1 VRLDTHLV
9 VREDGWSLYGF
20 PDAEHRA
27 LFQQLLGV
35 GGVGPKLALGLL
47 AALTPQQVALAVGS
61 GDAALL
67 ATAPGVGKRTAERLV
82 VELKGKLPEA
92 LEGVAGRRGPS
103 VSPAAEDAVAALVA
117 LGYRE
122 STVRAAIADL
132 AAQTPDAGPEVLI
145 RKALAPACADAGAP
159 PRQALGD
166 DGRQRGLGRQPRH
179 AEGVADPGVGDPSAE
194 AVQAAREHAV
204 GAQRLERAGR
214 QLQRVGSVWFDSAR
228 VLVLGTAPGMLAT
241 P

>member
-1 VRLDTHLV
+1 MIAFVEGTVAEVRADRVIVQVGGFGVEVLATPRALAGCRPGASVRLATHLV

-20 PDAEHRA
+20 ADADGRA

-47 AALTPQQVALAVGS
+47 AALTPQQVALAVAT

-92 LEGVAGRRGPS
+92 LEAGAAPPTAAT
-103 VSPAAEDAVAALVA
+103 SPAVADAVAALVA

-122 STVRAAIADL
+122 STVRAAVADL
-132 AAQTPDAGPEVLI
+132 AAAAPDAGPETLI
-145 RKALAPACADAGAP
+145 RKALA
-159 PRQALGD
+159 
-166 DGRQRGLGRQPRH
+166 
-179 AEGVADPGVGDPSAE
+179 
-194 AVQAAREHAV
+194 
-204 GAQRLERAGR
+204 RLR
-214 QLQRVGSVWFDSAR
+214 
-228 VLVLGTAPGMLAT
+228 
-241 P
+241 

>member
-1 VRLDTHLV
+1 VIAFVEGIVAEVRSDRVVVQAGAFGVEVLATPKALSGCRPGALVRLDTHLV

-20 PDAEHRA
+20 PDVEHRA

-82 VELKGKLPEA
+82 VELKGKLPEV

-103 VSPAAEDAVAALVA
+103 GSPAAEDAVAALVA

-145 RKALAPACADAGAP
+145 RKALA
-159 PRQALGD
+159 
-166 DGRQRGLGRQPRH
+166 
-179 AEGVADPGVGDPSAE
+179 
-194 AVQAAREHAV
+194 
-204 GAQRLERAGR
+204 RLR
-214 QLQRVGSVWFDSAR
+214 
-228 VLVLGTAPGMLAT
+228 
-241 P
+241 

>member
-1 VRLDTHLV
+1 MIAFVEGTVAEVRPDRVIVQVGGFGVEVLATPRALAGCRPGASVRLATHLV

-20 PDAEHRA
+20 ADADGRA

-47 AALTPQQVALAVGS
+47 AALTPQQVALAVAT

-92 LEGVAGRRGPS
+92 LEVGARPPTAAT
-103 VSPAAEDAVAALVA
+103 SPAVADAVAALVA

-122 STVRAAIADL
+122 STVRAAVADL
-132 AAQTPDAGPEVLI
+132 AAAAPDAGPETLI
-145 RKALAPACADAGAP
+145 RKALA
-159 PRQALGD
+159 
-166 DGRQRGLGRQPRH
+166 
-179 AEGVADPGVGDPSAE
+179 
-194 AVQAAREHAV
+194 
-204 GAQRLERAGR
+204 RLR
-214 QLQRVGSVWFDSAR
+214 
-228 VLVLGTAPGMLAT
+228 
-241 P
+241 

>member
-1 VRLDTHLV
+1 MIAFVEGVVTEVGSDRVVLQAGAFGVEVLATAKALAACRPGATVRLATHLV
-9 VREDGWSLYGF
+9 VREDGWALYGF
-20 PDAEHRA
+20 ADAEGRT

-47 AALTPQQVALAVGS
+47 TALTPQQVALAVAT

-92 LEGVAGRRGPS
+92 LEGAGGPRAAQA
-103 VSPAAEDAVAALVA
+103 SPAAEDAVEALIA

-132 AAQTPDAGPEVLI
+132 ASKDPDASPETLI
-145 RKALAPACADAGAP
+145 RKAL
-159 PRQALGD
+159 
-166 DGRQRGLGRQPRH
+166 
-179 AEGVADPGVGDPSAE
+179 S
-194 AVQAAREHAV
+194 
-204 GAQRLERAGR
+204 RLR
-214 QLQRVGSVWFDSAR
+214 
-228 VLVLGTAPGMLAT
+228 
-241 P
+241 